1 MSTSDVPYLL
11 YLGASLYVPP
21 GPRKMLE
28 IVHEANCIPIPA
40 VSVLTDLTCS
50 LMPFPI
56 LWSLQITPRKK
67 IGVGLLMVMGAV
79 YGRHHQLRGAHLG

>member
-1 MSTSDVPYLL
+1 
-11 YLGASLYVPP
+11 
-21 GPRKMLE
+21 ML
-28 IVHEANCIPIPA
+28 A

-67 IGVGLLMVMGAV
+67 IAVGLLMVMGAV
-79 YGRHHQLRGAHLG
+79 YGESSQTPRIDDQTTNQQQCIRVCDPTSCIPQLENQRHDLSVLH